1 MLRLLWLI
9 PAIPFASALV
19 LTMAGHGLP
28 RRMVAVA
35 GVGSIALSVLLSLAV
50 VPAWLALGTPYR
62 QVLWTWLEVPSF
74 HPEIA
79 FYLDPVSLLMVGV
92 VTVVS
97 FLIHLYSAEFM
108 EGDEGYS
115 RFFAYMNLFVAS
127 MVVLLLADNLLLLYL
142 GWEGVGLCS
151 YLLIGFWYQDPAN
164 GRAARKAFIVT
175 RVGDTAMILGLFLLQ
190 RELGTLRIQDLM
202 RQASVQWAAG
212 SPLATAAAALL
223 LGGAVGKSAQLPLST
238 WLPDAMAGPTPTS
251 ALIHA
256 ATMVTAGVYLIAR
269 MHVLYSL
276 APAVQ
281 SAVAVI
287 GAVTLLMAGCS
298 ALVQSDLKRVLAY
311 STISQIGYMFL
322 ALGTGSWQGALF
334 HFTTHAFFKALLFLA
349 AGIVIEALGHEHD
362 IFRMGGLR
370 KELPLAFW
378 LFMVGGCSLAGLPLI
393 TAGAFSKD
401 FILWQA
407 LTSRAGGP
415 WLWAAGVAGVVL
427 TGLYTFRLIFL
438 VFFGNRT
445 TPVTRRP
452 GRRMAVPV
460 LVLAV
465 LSIAG
470 GWWGNALRAF
480 LSRALPAAVLVPGGG
495 SIEALASVVAGLAF
509 VLGLGLAYLFFLRQR
524 GWAEGLAATAWGQ
537 RLHALWRED
546 WGLDWLYDRAWVRP
560 FVWVARANRRDFI
573 DHGVTGIARLHELA
587 FQALSRTENGR
598 LRWYAAA
605 VGIGAALFLGVA
617 VFR

>member
-1 MLRLLWLI
+1 
-9 PAIPFASALV
+9 
-19 LTMAGHGLP
+19 
-28 RRMVAVA
+28 
-35 GVGSIALSVLLSLAV
+35 
-50 VPAWLALGTPYR
+50 
-62 QVLWTWLEVPSF
+62 
-74 HPEIA
+74 
-79 FYLDPVSLLMVGV
+79 
-92 VTVVS
+92 
-97 FLIHLYSAEFM
+97 
-108 EGDEGYS
+108 
-115 RFFAYMNLFVAS
+115 
-127 MVVLLLADNLLLLYL
+127 
-142 GWEGVGLCS
+142 
-151 YLLIGFWYQDPAN
+151 
-164 GRAARKAFIVT
+164 
-175 RVGDTAMILGLFLLQ
+175 
-190 RELGTLRIQDLM
+190 
-202 RQASVQWAAG
+202 
-212 SPLATAAAALL
+212 
-223 LGGAVGKSAQLPLST
+223 
-238 WLPDAMAGPTPTS
+238 
-251 ALIHA
+251 
-256 ATMVTAGVYLIAR
+256 
-269 MHVLYSL
+269 
-276 APAVQ
+276 
-281 SAVAVI
+281 
-287 GAVTLLMAGCS
+287 
-298 ALVQSDLKRVLAY
+298 
-311 STISQIGYMFL
+311 
-322 ALGTGSWQGALF
+322 
-334 HFTTHAFFKALLFLA
+334 
-349 AGIVIEALGHEHD
+349 
-362 IFRMGGLR
+362 
-370 KELPLAFW
+370 
-378 LFMVGGCSLAGLPLI
+378 
-393 TAGAFSKD
+393 
-401 FILWQA
+401 
-407 LTSRAGGP
+407 
-415 WLWAAGVAGVVL
+415 VVL

>member
-1 MLRLLWLI
+1 
-9 PAIPFASALV
+9 
-19 LTMAGHGLP
+19 
-28 RRMVAVA
+28 MVAVA

-393 TAGAFSKD
+393 TVGAFSKD

>member
-1 MLRLLWLI
+1 
-9 PAIPFASALV
+9 
-19 LTMAGHGLP
+19 
-28 RRMVAVA
+28 
-35 GVGSIALSVLLSLAV
+35 
-50 VPAWLALGTPYR
+50 
-62 QVLWTWLEVPSF
+62 
-74 HPEIA
+74 
-79 FYLDPVSLLMVGV
+79 
-92 VTVVS
+92 
-97 FLIHLYSAEFM
+97 
-108 EGDEGYS
+108 
-115 RFFAYMNLFVAS
+115 
-127 MVVLLLADNLLLLYL
+127 
-142 GWEGVGLCS
+142 
-151 YLLIGFWYQDPAN
+151 
-164 GRAARKAFIVT
+164 
-175 RVGDTAMILGLFLLQ
+175 
-190 RELGTLRIQDLM
+190 M

>member
-1 MLRLLWLI
+1 
-9 PAIPFASALV
+9 
-19 LTMAGHGLP
+19 
-28 RRMVAVA
+28 
-35 GVGSIALSVLLSLAV
+35 
-50 VPAWLALGTPYR
+50 
-62 QVLWTWLEVPSF
+62 
-74 HPEIA
+74 
-79 FYLDPVSLLMVGV
+79 
-92 VTVVS
+92 
-97 FLIHLYSAEFM
+97 
-108 EGDEGYS
+108 
-115 RFFAYMNLFVAS
+115 
-127 MVVLLLADNLLLLYL
+127 
-142 GWEGVGLCS
+142 
-151 YLLIGFWYQDPAN
+151 
-164 GRAARKAFIVT
+164 
-175 RVGDTAMILGLFLLQ
+175 
-190 RELGTLRIQDLM
+190 
-202 RQASVQWAAG
+202 
-212 SPLATAAAALL
+212 
-223 LGGAVGKSAQLPLST
+223 
-238 WLPDAMAGPTPTS
+238 
-251 ALIHA
+251 LIHA

-281 SAVAVI
+281 SVVAVI

-311 STISQIGYMFL
+311 STISQVGYMFL
-322 ALGTGSWQGALF
+322 ALGTGSWLGALF
-334 HFTTHAFFKALLFLA
+334 HFMTHAFFKALLFLA
-349 AGIVIEALGHEHD
+349 AGIVIEALHHEHD
-362 IFRMGGLR
+362 ISRMGGLR

-378 LFMVGGCSLAGLPLI
+378 MFLVGGCSLAGLPLV

-415 WLWAAGVAGVVL
+415 GLWAAGVAGVVL

-452 GRRMAVPV
+452 GWRMAAPV

-470 GWWGNALRAF
+470 GWWGSALLAF
-480 LSRALPAAVLVPGGG
+480 LGRALPAAALAPG
-495 SIEALASVVAGLAF
+495 SRLTEALASAIAGLAF
-509 VLGLGLAYLFFLRQR
+509 ALGFGLAYGLFLRQR
-524 GWAEGLAATAWGQ
+524 GCVEALAATAWGR
-537 RLHALWRED
+537 RLHALWLAD

-560 FVWVARANRRDFI
+560 FVWIARANRRDLI
-573 DHGVTGIARLHELA
+573 DHGVTGIARLNELA
-587 FQALSRTENGR
+587 FQALSRTVSGR

>member
-1 MLRLLWLI
+1 
-9 PAIPFASALV
+9 
-19 LTMAGHGLP
+19 
-28 RRMVAVA
+28 MVAVA